1 MNKKTIGIIAGIVL
15 GIGLIVL
22 SATIKPKTTRNL
34 EVLSNDMNVII
45 ANAEKESANVK
56 DEEKKDFININVN
69 QYLEYY
75 QGSEKRII
83 LLARPTCHYCQI
95 AEPII
100 QKVAKDYNLD
110 INYLNT
116 DEFTEEDQQA
126 FVNSDE
132 RFSSGFGTPFMMI
145 VQNGGIIDSVDGLTD
160 YAHYVYL
167 FRKNSIIK

>member
-1 MNKKTIGIIAGIVL
+1 MNKKTIGIIVGIVL